1 MNQEY
6 CKEKYKELDQIL
18 TNSKSKNITI
28 LIHKNPDGDAMG
40 SSLGLLNW
48 LLNYNF
54 NVKVIST
61 NFFSEVYSWMPNI
74 EHVLVFESIF
84 KNTIVDHIRK
94 SDIVFCLDFNRQ
106 ERISNDIW
114 NVINDTEANKKI
126 CIIDHHPTIANI
138 KSLFSFIDPTSTST
152 CEIIYKLLDCSEEYE
167 MDTITA
173 TCLYMG
179 MMTDTNK
186 FTTPTVT
193 ASLHYLVGSLLEK
206 HNIDIGE
213 INKYIYGS
221 NSLQRLRFL
230 GYVLFSKLKLLKGY
244 KVAYV
249 SLSLEEV
256 SKYHLNPGDT
266 DGIVNYALSLKNV
279 VVAAFFNQKK
289 DGIYI
294 SLRSVGDFAVN
305 TIAEEIFA
313 GGGHKNAAG
322 GFSKETLKK
331 TIDIFIKKIKN
342 FDILKYDG

>member
-6 CKEKYKELDQIL
+6 CKGKYKELEDIL
-18 TNSKSKNITI
+18 TNTKSKNITI

-54 NVKVIST
+54 NVKIIST
-61 NFFSEVYSWMPNI
+61 NFFSEVYLWMPNV
-74 EHVLVFESIF
+74 EHMLVFESVF
-84 KNTIVDHIRK
+84 KNTIIDHIKK
-94 SDIVFCLDFNRQ
+94 SDVVFCLDFNQQ

-114 NVINDTEANKKI
+114 NIITDIETKKI
-126 CIIDHHPTIANI
+126 CIIDHHPTVPNI
-138 KSLFSFIDPTSTST
+138 KSHFSFIDPTATST
-152 CEIIYKLLDCSEEYE
+152 CEIIYKLLDCSEEYKI
-167 MDTITA
+167 DANTA

-193 ASLHYLVGSLLEK
+193 ASLHYLIGSLLEK
-206 HNIDIGE
+206 HNIDIGK
-213 INKYIYGS
+213 INKHIYGS
-221 NSLQRLRFL
+221 NSIQRLRFL
-230 GYVLFSKLKLLKGY
+230 GYMLFSKLKILKGY

-249 SLSLEEV
+249 SLSLKEA

-266 DGIVNYALSLKNV
+266 DGIVNYALSLKDV
-279 VVAAFFNQKK
+279 VVAVFFNQKK

-305 TIAEEIFA
+305 TLAEELFA

-322 GFSKETLKK
+322 GFSKESLKK
-331 TIDIFIKKIKN
+331 TIDIFVKKIKI
-342 FDILKYDG
+342 FDILKYDE